1 MGTLGQGVGAWGA
14 LTLELNLEDGEGRA
28 TSVMEQGCRVVLLSN
43 RPRSKE
49 GEFLGVLG
57 LWWKPHSCFLAPTQ
71 VCGEGVLG
79 RELGHFLSFYKLGQ
93 KQELNG
99 VVSL

>member
-14 LTLELNLEDGEGRA
+14 LTLELNLEDGEGRS
-28 TSVMEQGCRVVLLSN
+28 TSVMEQGCQVVLLSN

-57 LWWKPHSCFLAPTQ
+57 LWWKPHSCFLASHPS
-71 VCGEGVLG
+71 LWG
-79 RELGHFLSFYKLGQ
+79 RSFRMGGRALS
-93 KQELNG
+93 
-99 VVSL
+99 